1 MYSAG
6 THVHNN
12 AIGKFRRDCPQWVK
26 SGIYLV
32 PVTNSSKRN
41 HSTVNAGLRRLRDP
55 EAHAKYL
62 FRKLSRLLR
71 ANRSAPNA
79 ETVHQLR
86 TTVRRIQTLATSLGE
101 QDSKAFGKFDKLL
114 VEIFE
119 KAGKVRDLD
128 VQLEALN
135 TISLLPSVED
145 DKALLQNYLQRQ
157 RAKRQRK
164 LTTTVQEELIKRLP
178 KRQRRAKALLL
189 KAANQPL
196 NSETRRTI
204 DLHKEVL
211 PFVEKLHSSH
221 FDAETLHELRLE
233 VKHVRYAA
241 EAAGDVGAEMVALLK
256 PVQDAIGGW
265 HDWWT
270 LVETADRVLGP
281 LPGHPLMTILRSKMR
296 ARFTTSIAALKPL
309 EARLSDT
316 LELGEQ
322 KRPGPMLVRQ
332 ELAAAAN
339 AS

>member
-1 MYSAG
+1 MA
-6 THVHNN
+6 
-12 AIGKFRRDCPQWVK
+12 
-26 SGIYLV
+26 

-41 HSTVNAGLRRLRDP
+41 HSSGDARANRSRDP

-79 ETVHQLR
+79 EAVHQLR
-86 TTVRRIQTLATSLGE
+86 TTVRRIQTLAISLGQE
-101 QDSKAFGKFDKLL
+101 NSKGFAKFDKLL

-128 VQLEALN
+128 VQVEALK

-164 LTTTVQEELIKRLP
+164 LTTTVQEELVKRLP

-189 KAANQPL
+189 KAASQPL
-196 NSETRRTI
+196 DSATKRTI
-204 DLHKEVL
+204 DLRKEVL
-211 PFVEKLHSSH
+211 PFVEKLHPSN
-221 FDAETLHELRLE
+221 FDADTLHELRLE

-241 EAAGDVGAEMVALLK
+241 EAAGDVGAELVALLK
-256 PVQDAIGGW
+256 PVQDAIGEW

-270 LVETADRVLGP
+270 LVETADEVLGP

-296 ARFTTSIAALKPL
+296 ARFTAAIAALKPL
-309 EARLSDT
+309 ETRLSDT
-316 LELGEQ
+316 LELGDE

-332 ELAAAAN
+332 EMAATAN

>member
-1 MYSAG
+1 MNPR
-6 THVHNN
+6 T
-12 AIGKFRRDCPQWVK
+12 K
-26 SGIYLV
+26 
-32 PVTNSSKRN
+32 
-41 HSTVNAGLRRLRDP
+41 RLRDP

-79 ETVHQLR
+79 EAVHQLR
-86 TTVRRIQTLATSLGE
+86 TTVRRIQTLAISLG
-101 QDSKAFGKFDKLL
+101 QNTSKSFAKFDKLL

-128 VQLEALN
+128 VQLEALK

-164 LTTTVQEELIKRLP
+164 LTNTVQEELVKRLP

-189 KAANQPL
+189 KGANQPL
-196 NSETRRTI
+196 NSEIRRTV
-204 DLHKEVL
+204 DLRKEVL

-233 VKHVRYAA
+233 LKHVRYAA

-256 PVQDAIGGW
+256 PVQDAIGDW

-270 LVETADRVLGP
+270 LVETADQVLGP

-296 ARFTTSIAALKPL
+296 ACFTTAIAALKPL
-309 EARLSDT
+309 QARLSET
-316 LELGEQ
+316 FELGEQ
-322 KRPGPMLVRQ
+322 RRPGPILVRQ
-332 ELAAAAN
+332 EIAAAAN